1 MIDYSKMS
9 DFEINK
15 RVAIALDI
23 DMHFFI
29 PESEDSF
36 GIGFAPSEMGPIW
49 QTSANFVGGLNVSN
63 GNKFNPCNNPSDA
76 WPIISKNKISLIGC
90 LDMWIAA
97 PYSSVIDG
105 DTSESQALMY
115 VNSWKSPCLAHQN
128 PIRAAMI
135 VFLMMQD
142 EKIG

>member
-1 MIDYSKMS
+1 MIDYTKFT
-9 DFEINK
+9 DQEIN
-15 RVAIALDI
+15 VTIAEI
-23 DMHFFI
+23 MYPGRPVI
-29 PESEDSF
+29 ESNSRPPCA
-36 GIGFAPSEMGPIW
+36 GV
-49 QTSANFVGGLNVSN
+49 VGHETIKLVDY
-63 GNKFNPCNNPSDA
+63 CNSPTDA
-76 WPIISKNKISLIGC
+76 WPIIYENKISLIGC

-105 DTSESQALMY
+105 DTSESQEFMY
-115 VNSWKSPCLAHQN
+115 VNSWKAPCLSHQN